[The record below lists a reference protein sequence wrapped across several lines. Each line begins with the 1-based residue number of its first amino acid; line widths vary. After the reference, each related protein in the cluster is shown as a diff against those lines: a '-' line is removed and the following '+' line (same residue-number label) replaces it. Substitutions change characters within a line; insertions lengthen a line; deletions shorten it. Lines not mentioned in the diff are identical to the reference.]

1 MKSITYVKP
10 LLFLPLFILGS
21 CASKNDFFV
30 VQDDV
35 RKLKTEAETIKSQS
49 AVSYADIQQ
58 VRDEVTRLRG
68 TLEESEHK
76 NNNSFSRLTEDDS
89 LLVAQVGSIESR
101 LQKLEQNYATLAQ
114 ELKKKEVLPL
124 PPPVPQPVEQPAP
137 LVSDVVLLNVGSE
150 KLSQHNDAVARESFS
165 ALLKNYPKSPLLDQ
179 AQFLLAESFFD
190 EKKYENAILEY
201 QVVIAKYTNSLKRP
215 AALYKQGLA
224 FELIGD
230 SVNAK
235 ARFKDLL
242 AIYGKTPE
250 AALAKK
256 KLK

>member
-1 MKSITYVKP
+1 MKNTTYVKP

-21 CASKNDFFV
+21 CASKTDFFV

-58 VRDEVTRLRG
+58 VRDEVSRLRG
-68 TLEESEHK
+68 TVEESEHK
-76 NNNSFSRLTEDDS
+76 SNNSFTRLTEDDS
-89 LLVAQVGSIESR
+89 LLIAQVGGIESR

-114 ELKKKEVLPL
+114 ELKKREVLPL
-124 PPPVPQPVEQPAP
+124 PPVPQPAEQPAP
-137 LVSDVVLLNVGSE
+137 LASDVVLLNVGSE
-150 KLSQHNDAVARESFS
+150 KLSQHNYAAARESFS
-165 ALLKNYPKSPLLDQ
+165 ALLKNYPKSTLCDQ

-190 EKKYENAILEY
+190 AKKYENAILEY
-201 QVVIAKYTNSLKRP
+201 QVVIAKYTNSSKRP

-224 FELIGD
+224 FEFIGD
-230 SVNAK
+230 AVNAK
-235 ARFKDLL
+235 ARFKDLIAL
-242 AIYGKTPE
+242 YGKTSE